1 MIRTKRRR
9 AAFRRGGENRM
20 GMVIVAMI
28 VFLLMIVVAV
38 NNIQL
43 TKKKKEYEAQVV
55 VLQEAIEKEDAR
67 AAQLEE
73 FKNYTQTQAYI
84 EEVAKEKLGLVHE
97 GEIVFK
103 MK

>member
-1 MIRTKRRR
+1 
-9 AAFRRGGENRM
+9 M

-73 FKNYTQTQAYI
+73 FKKYTQTQAYI